1 MIQLQHLKIEN
12 FLSFRKVE
20 LTLNDRGLVFI
31 VGKNYDSDCFDSNG
45 SGKSSLFE
53 SIVYCLFGVT
63 VRGIKADD
71 VINNKVKENC
81 KVSLS
86 LTDNVGDLWE
96 VTRYR
101 KHKEFGNRL
110 LLFKNNV
117 EWNESVKIQDKIVS
131 VLGMDLSLF
140 TQTLMLYQETS
151 PFSACSDLEQK
162 KLLEK
167 LYDLEKYAILTGLAK
182 EEKER
187 YLTRKI
193 ELENAQVRRDYDI
206 NAQLDNY
213 YDELVS
219 EHNEIK
225 YIIFEGL

>member
-86 LTDNVGDLWE
+86 FSN
-96 VTRYR
+96 
-101 KHKEFGNRL
+101 FS
-110 LLFKNNV
+110 LFAPKS
-117 EWNESVKIQDKIVS
+117 SVKKS
-131 VLGMDLSLF
+131 E
-140 TQTLMLYQETS
+140 TLA
-151 PFSACSDLEQK
+151 PAPHKF
-162 KLLEK
+162 
-167 LYDLEKYAILTGLAK
+167 
-182 EEKER
+182 
-187 YLTRKI
+187 
-193 ELENAQVRRDYDI
+193 
-206 NAQLDNY
+206 
-213 YDELVS
+213 
-219 EHNEIK
+219 
-225 YIIFEGL
+225 F